1 MNAILKCFTPSKIF
15 PGQNGAPFATR
26 FLFRKLLHFRGTK
39 KNKCLPSLLIRKQT
53 SIFVWHS
60 ATKCVLGYTLL
71 RNQFAALQAR
81 ICAECCHVKR
91 INQSNMEILRN
102 NRLINDIVNVSC

>member
-1 MNAILKCFTPSKIF
+1 M
-15 PGQNGAPFATR
+15 
-26 FLFRKLLHFRGTK
+26 
-39 KNKCLPSLLIRKQT
+39 
-53 SIFVWHS
+53 S
-60 ATKCVLGYTLL
+60 AELAYQKVDKHLCVALRHKVRISYTLL
-71 RNQFAALQAR
+71 RNQFAALQAG

>member
-1 MNAILKCFTPSKIF
+1 MTHA
-15 PGQNGAPFATR
+15 GHRAY
-26 FLFRKLLHFRGTK
+26 K
-39 KNKCLPSLLIRKQT
+39 KVDQKNRPCDLN
-53 SIFVWHS
+53 IFVWHY
-60 ATKCVLGYTLL
+60 TEKCVLGFTLL